1 MTRKDGHN
9 KEHHKTNGAPQKKE
23 SSDPL
28 HRLPILGSAMQQA
41 DRLRHRLP
49 LVGEHLTRADADVLR
64 LEARALR
71 FAASQ
76 LEARARQLDRLRK
89 NEEPTKP
96 QRIQVE

>member
-1 MTRKDGHN
+1 MTRKDGHRQD
-9 KEHHKTNGAPQKKE
+9 HHTKNGSASKE

-28 HRLPILGSAMQQA
+28 HRLPLLGNALQEA

-49 LVGEHLTRADADVLR
+49 VVGEHLTRADADVLR

-71 FAASQ
+71 FAAGK
-76 LEARARQLDRLRK
+76 LEARARQLDRLRQR
-89 NEEPTKP
+89 EEPVKA